1 MKSKEN
7 IVFLG
12 MMGSGKSSVGFL
24 VSKKLNFEFNDTD
37 KIIENEL
44 KLTIAEIFKIKGENF
59 FREMEEKITL
69 KILKKKK
76 TIISLG
82 GGAFVNKNIREEI
95 LKNHYSFWLK
105 WNSSTLIKRIIN
117 STKRPIAFNSSKK
130 ELKNLIK
137 KRSNIYSKALFKIN
151 CEQLSKNEIVNK
163 VINIYKDEKVIS

>member
-24 VSKKLNFEFNDTD
+24 VSEKLNFEFNDTD

-105 WNSSTLIKRIIN
+105 WNSSTLIKRINN
-117 STKRPIAFNSSKK
+117 STKRPIAFKSSKK
-130 ELKNLIK
+130 ELKSLIK

-163 VINIYKDEKVIS
+163 VINIYKDDKVIS